1 MTVVGQ
7 ADEGHLVYKRTA
19 DPAALEKL
27 RRLAAGLRPVRTR
40 PGGYRTALRRYTL
53 VVVRGRDTCELV
65 IYKMPAGTA
74 DLLAGVGDS
83 AYEAP
88 QLVPFLDS
96 LFHSIAP
103 NKGEHRPTTEWWL
116 RR

>member
-1 MTVVGQ
+1 MAPNVQ
-7 ADEGHLVYKRTA
+7 AHG
-19 DPAALEKL
+19 
-27 RRLAAGLRPVRTR
+27 RPRCAWKTTEAR
-40 PGGYRTALRRYTL
+40 PKATPGANTPGGYRPSLRHYTL

-65 IYKMPAGTA
+65 LCKMPAGTA

>member
-1 MTVVGQ
+1 MTVVEQ
-7 ADEGHLVYKRTA
+7 VDEGHLVSKRTA
-19 DPAALEKL
+19 DPVALEKL
-27 RRLAAGLRPVRTR
+27 RGLAARLRPVRTR
-40 PGGYRTALRRYTL
+40 PGGYRPSLRRYTL
-53 VVVRGRDTCELV
+53 VVVRGRDTCEPV

-103 NKGEHRPTTEWWL
+103 NQEEHAPTTEW
-116 RR
+116 